1 MMKKDGKE
9 IYTFTG
15 LINRMEACKLR
26 SNRFTEKDI
35 PGEVEF
41 RGKVYKLDPD
51 KKFYYD
57 PDTGVTLAEIV
68 GEQYGMDMFK
78 FLTAHEF
85 IVTPKEK
92 VFLTSEEKEFLRM
105 CNLFLGHDNAKPTRI
120 TRLQQPNGNV
130 LLGLYFCSDPKTTE
144 YEEWLSIAPT
154 TFLGLEDARVYSLKD
169 LKVYE

>member
-15 LINRMEACKLR
+15 LINRMDACRDR
-26 SNRFTEKDI
+26 SYCFTEKDV
-35 PGEVEF
+35 PEEVEF
-41 RGKVYKLDPD
+41 KNRIYKLDGE

-105 CNLFLGHDNAKPTRI
+105 CNLLLGHDNAKLSRVIRNQCEDT
-120 TRLQQPNGNV
+120 V
-130 LLGLYFCSDPKTTE
+130 FLGLLFFSDPNTIA
-144 YEEWLSIAPT
+144 YEEWFSIAPT
-154 TFLGLEDARVYSLKD
+154 TFLGLETSKEYLFRD
-169 LKVYE
+169 LKIYE